1 MGAASHRILRMWLSP
16 DQMDSLLY
24 WENPR
29 DSGIACGSILVCL
42 LAVRYISLISVIGNL
57 SLALVT
63 ATMSFRIYKSVLA
76 AVNKTQEGHPFKA
89 FLELDIFI
97 PEATLV
103 STMENLANRVNAV
116 LSSLKSVILVENIV
130 ESVKFCLAM
139 YLLSYVGALMTGL
152 TLLTLTWTAAFSLPR
167 LYRDNQTKIDEAI
180 LPLKTKL
187 EEVQEKLS
195 ASLPAAITGK
205 KEE

>member
-1 MGAASHRILRMWLSP
+1 
-16 DQMDSLLY
+16 
-24 WENPR
+24 
-29 DSGIACGSILVCL
+29 
-42 LAVRYISLISVIGNL
+42 
-57 SLALVT
+57 
-63 ATMSFRIYKSVLA
+63 MSFRIYKSVLA

-89 FLELDIFI
+89 FLELDISI

-116 LSSLKSVILVENIV
+116 LSSLK
-130 ESVKFCLAM
+130 SVKFCLAM

-167 LYRDNQTKIDEAI
+167 LYRDNQAKIDEAI

-187 EEVQEKLS
+187 EEVQDKLS